1 MRQLHTLVGRYRK
14 RRFALLF
21 YSLLVCLGLLPV
33 FEVLL
38 PEVDPTAWLFGLS
51 LVAAVLSVEWGRRM
65 RWLLVLTA
73 AFVLFRIAHPLLG
86 IDTLLPI
93 SQVLWMSAFL
103 VTTVLAAEHA
113 FQRGHEVAERIFAA
127 LDAYL
132 LAGFTFGA
140 AYWLL
145 EREMPGSLGPGVAS
159 LSPQAAIYLSFFT
172 LTTLGLGNV
181 VPANGPAKGLMIFEA
196 VAGQMYMTVL
206 VARLVSLYA
215 GGGTRTR

>member
-1 MRQLHTLVGRYRK
+1 MRHLDTIVARYRK

-21 YSLLVCLGLLPV
+21 FSLLLALGLHPV

-38 PEVDPTAWLFGLS
+38 PGVDPTAWLLGAS
-51 LVAAVLSVEWGRRM
+51 LVAAVLSVELGRRM

-73 AFVLFRIAHPLLG
+73 GFVLFRIAHPLLG
-86 IDTLLPI
+86 IDALLSI
-93 SQVLWMSAFL
+93 SQVLWMCAF
-103 VTTVLAAEHA
+103 VATTVLTAEHA
-113 FQRGHEVAERIFAA
+113 FQRGHEVSERLFAA

-132 LAGFTFGA
+132 LAGFAFGV

-145 EREMPGSLGPGVAS
+145 ERGLPGSFGSEIAM
-159 LSPQAAIYLSFFT
+159 LSPQDAIYLSFFT

-196 VAGQMYMTVL
+196 IAGQVYMTVL
-206 VARLVSLYA
+206 IARLVSLYS
-215 GGGTRTR
+215 GGDARPR